1 MKTNR
6 LTENQIKNLVKK
18 TINEEQE
25 LDEIF
30 GLDNMYHGFRG
41 LYQGEGYDYFRF
53 LNKLKNRSSY
63 LDYAL
68 DYAENEFNYL
78 KSLYE
83 KIQNSNFNPEKK
95 KSLLIL
101 IEPIITK
108 WESCFKPISDN
119 VKEIKQMVSDKL
131 SNKIDDIKPEK
142 QEPKNTTKKDKK
154 NSNIDNNPPN
164 DPNQRNSGSDINN
177 NPPNDPNQR
186 NSGSDINNPIPPIN
200 NNDSNQDNKNPNEPR
215 WDDTIKEEIIRF
227 KNLIK

>member
-1 MKTNR
+1 MKNNK
-6 LTENQIKNLVKK
+6 LTERKVKNLVKK
-18 TINEEQE
+18 TINES
-25 LDEIF
+25 DDTEINEIL
-30 GLDNMYHGFRG
+30 GLDNLYHGLRG
-41 LYQGEGYDYFRF
+41 LYQGEGYDYYRF

-63 LDYAL
+63 LEFAL
-68 DYAENEFNYL
+68 NYAENEFNYL

-83 KIQNSNFNPEKK
+83 KIQNVNFNPEKK
-95 KSLLIL
+95 KSLLAL

-164 DPNQRNSGSDINN
+164 DPNQRNSGNDINN
-177 NPPNDPNQR
+177 Q
-186 NSGSDINNPIPPIN
+186 IPPIN
-200 NNDSNQDNKNPNEPR
+200 NNGNNQDNKNPNEPN
-215 WDDTIKEEIIRF
+215 WDDTIKEEIKR
-227 KNLIK
+227 IKDLLK